1 MVAEIEAQPAG
12 TAAGDADGGA
22 AAEATRRRDALAR
35 LASGVAHD
43 LNNILAAL
51 SVELELLAGAPELPA
66 QLREDLALARTALDR
81 GATLTRQL
89 QAFGRR
95 LPARPR
101 RCDLGALVSDL
112 VGQATASTT
121 HPIHLGPDAG
131 PLPIDADPDLVSQA
145 MRHLLGNAREAMPG
159 GGTTTVETG
168 RATVGPATGWVRVHD
183 RGGAIPPASLPQ
195 VFEPFFPARVAL
207 GPTQPSKRPG
217 LALALALTIAEQHGG
232 TIEVASDPDAGTTFT
247 LRLPLAT

>member
-1 MVAEIEAQPAG
+1 MAGDVWPPIGAMSTAGAGPCPPEGGPASCAVVAEIEAQPAG

-101 RCDLGALVSDL
+101 RCVPPACSRRVRGSHHASPSPGSD
-112 VGQATASTT
+112 TRKPRTS
-121 HPIHLGPDAG
+121 
-131 PLPIDADPDLVSQA
+131 
-145 MRHLLGNAREAMPG
+145 
-159 GGTTTVETG
+159 TG
-168 RATVGPATGWVRVHD
+168 R
-183 RGGAIPPASLPQ
+183 
-195 VFEPFFPARVAL
+195 
-207 GPTQPSKRPG
+207 
-217 LALALALTIAEQHGG
+217 
-232 TIEVASDPDAGTTFT
+232 
-247 LRLPLAT
+247 